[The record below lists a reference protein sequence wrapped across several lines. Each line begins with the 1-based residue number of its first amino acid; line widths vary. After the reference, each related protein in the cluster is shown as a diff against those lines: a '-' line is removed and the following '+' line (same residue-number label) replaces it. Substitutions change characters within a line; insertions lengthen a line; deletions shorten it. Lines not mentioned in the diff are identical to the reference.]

1 MRAGPP
7 THPSFRWLVAART
20 TAILG
25 NAIAPLALAFA
36 VVDLTGSPTDLDLVM
51 AARSI
56 ANVAVLLVIFSVING
71 ALAAMSLPASSALVS
86 QTVPSEQLR
95 PANAILRLSVN
106 AGSIVG
112 ASLGSVLVAIFGPG
126 YGLALDAGTFLLAA
140 VLFACLRLHPRPD
153 APNASSGDQRAS
165 VFYDLLTGWREFTRR
180 RWVWIVVL
188 QFMLVNAAFT
198 GMTAVPVMLLAVVP
212 QVPVL
217 IAAFF
222 LGGMAVEQF
231 GIAWDQSLQQNIP
244 ADRLSRVY
252 SYDAAGFFIA
262 IPVGQICVEPLAGNF
277 GTTPVLVGCAIIIL
291 ISSLAAAASSVRR
304 LTSDPNT
311 TPTPGT
317 RTLVPSHSATPPP
330 EHARRSSDA
339 V

>member
-56 ANVAVLLVIFSVING
+56 ANVAVLLVGGVM
-71 ALAAMSLPASSALVS
+71 ADRLP
-86 QTVPSEQLR
+86 R
-95 PANAILRLSVN
+95 NI
-106 AGSIVG
+106 
-112 ASLGSVLVAIFGPG
+112 VLV
-126 YGLALDAGTFLLAA
+126 GTSIGAA
-140 VLFACLRLHPRPD
+140 VTQGIVAAVVITGSATIPC
-153 APNASSGDQRAS
+153 SG
-165 VFYDLLTGWREFTRR
+165 LLLMKNR
-180 RWVWIVVL
+180 
-188 QFMLVNAAFT
+188 VNAAFTGAIAVLGPIVADATFGRASWGLVLASETVGFVLGGLIALHWRPRHALGIGVALT

-217 IAAFF
+217 IAASF
-222 LGGMAVEQF
+222 LGGMAVKQF

-262 IPVGQICVEPLAGNF
+262 IPVGQICVGPLAGNF

-291 ISSLAAAASSVRR
+291 ISGLAAAAPSVRR

-330 EHARRSSDA
+330 EHARRSPDA